1 MLVTLLVLVWL
12 PLSAPALQFEV
23 SKIRQTAVSRFGAR
37 AGTAVDRW
45 LANLESARGLSE
57 RRQLDAVNDFW
68 NMNVM
73 AGEDIHIWGQLD

>member
-1 MLVTLLVLVWL
+1 MLLSLAWLRLFLRSRIALFVLVALLVVVWL

-45 LANLESARGLSE
+45 MANLVVAFVDEHVPQRA
-57 RRQLDAVNDFW
+57 
-68 NMNVM
+68 
-73 AGEDIHIWGQLD
+73 IKY